1 MNNVV
6 RNLVMAVGL
15 AVPAGA
21 VVGTSIS
28 SPGSAS
34 LINLPHP
41 TPIPLPTGPVVV
53 TPSPTPFTS
62 PSGGGGFITPGG
74 NQNNG
79 NSGTSGVI
87 VDLATLG
94 TFCTPGELDAF
105 ATTDLAN
112 AVMSFRTSIGK
123 TVTRDNRLD
132 ALAQTDTLAY
142 IAVAIP
148 STTIGGRTITQRVKT
163 AVPTSKAAAE
173 IVVKGCFPTGNTIP
187 QIVALILSNPPNP
200 GTVAIMN
207 NPNWTSFGVNV
218 MTDTNFG
225 GVIYV
230 IIFAQE

>member
-15 AVPAGA
+15 AVPVGA
-21 VVGTSIS
+21 VVGTTGS
-28 SPGSAS
+28 STGAS
-34 LINLPHP
+34 LINLPQP

-53 TPSPTPFTS
+53 VPSPKPFTS
-62 PSGGGGFITPGG
+62 PSGGGGFINPGG

-79 NSGTSGVI
+79 GSGSSGVI

-105 ATTDLAN
+105 ATTDLGN
-112 AVMSFRTSIGK
+112 AVLAYRTSIGK
-123 TVTRDNRLD
+123 PVTRDSRLD
-132 ALAQTDTLAY
+132 ALAQTDTLSW

-148 STTIGGRTITQRVKT
+148 STTIGGRTITQRVKA
-163 AVPTSKAAAE
+163 AVPSTKSAAE

-187 QIVALILSNPPNP
+187 QIMALILSNPPNP

-207 NPNWTSFGVNV
+207 NPNWNSFGVNV